1 MLGRLTI
8 PWVVVIWLVAGL
20 VVAINK
26 GFADSLNSGSEVATF
41 IAAIVV
47 WPIPALD
54 GNVLIQLP

>member
-8 PWVVVIWLVAGL
+8 PWIAVIWVVAGL

-26 GFADSLNSGSEVATF
+26 GFADSLDGGSEVATF
-41 IAAIVV
+41 VLAIAV

>member
-1 MLGRLTI
+1 MLGRFSI
-8 PWVVVIWLVAGL
+8 PWVVVIWVVIGL

-26 GFADSLNSGSEVATF
+26 GFADSLNGGSEVATF
-41 IAAIVV
+41 ILAIAL

>member
-1 MLGRLTI
+1 MLGRFSI
-8 PWVVVIWLVAGL
+8 SWVVVIWVIAGL

-26 GFADSLNSGSEVATF
+26 GFADSLNGGSEVATF
-41 IAAIVV
+41 ILAIVV